1 MSSTGRSRPQ
11 PADAAA
17 RPRWP
22 LGLLGL
28 SLIGAAISA
37 YLWRA
42 KAGEMSLICGP
53 VGDCATVN
61 SSAFSEVLGVP
72 VALLGT
78 VMYASLAVV
87 LLVEWRRPGTPLSMF
102 GFSLALAGALF
113 SLYLTGLEAFV
124 IGAYCIWCLTSW
136 VLITVIAV
144 TWGLALRR
152 SAA

>member
-1 MSSTGRSRPQ
+1 MSSTGRSQPQ
-11 PADAAA
+11 PAKAAVRA
-17 RPRWP
+17 RWP

-28 SLIGAAISA
+28 SLIGAGISA

-53 VGDCATVN
+53 VGDCVTVN
-61 SSAFSEVLGVP
+61 ASAYSEVLGVP

-78 VMYASLAVV
+78 LMYTSLAAV
-87 LLVEWRRPGTPLSMF
+87 LLVEWRRPGTPLSTV

-136 VLITVIAV
+136 VLITVIALV
-144 TWGLALRR
+144 WGRALRR